1 MMYFTETCVLVY
13 IWYLFTVNDLYK
25 STMYN
30 HQVNQPL
37 TFSYC
42 KFSSSLLRLQFGT
55 HPPKTVDEK
64 TVKQRSSCAHEAN
77 WFFITTLE
85 NGNTVTAFMLAGLP
99 APYIHYLR
107 NNKKRR
113 FLHYRCIFL
122 PLSTQLYLL
131 HRLFL
136 AFAGQQL

>member
-1 MMYFTETCVLVY
+1 MTLSH
-13 IWYLFTVNDLYK
+13 K

-55 HPPKTVDEK
+55 HPPKTVNEK
-64 TVKQRSSCAHEAN
+64 NVKQRSSCAHEVHR
-77 WFFITTLE
+77 FLLPRLE

-99 APYIHYLR
+99 APYIHYISETI
-107 NNKKRR
+107 KDVG
-113 FLHYRCIFL
+113 FYIIDVY
-122 PLSTQLYLL
+122 SYL
-131 HRLFL
+131 
-136 AFAGQQL
+136 

>member
-1 MMYFTETCVLVY
+1 MTFS
-13 IWYLFTVNDLYK
+13 YK

-42 KFSSSLLRLQFGT
+42 KFSSSLLHLQFGT

-64 TVKQRSSCAHEAN
+64 TVRQRSSCAHEVN
-77 WFFITTLE
+77 RFLLPRHE
-85 NGNTVTAFMLAGLP
+85 NGNTGTAFLLAVLP
-99 APYIHYLR
+99 APWIHYISETSQM
-107 NNKKRR
+107 KRCR
-113 FLHYRCIFL
+113 FLHYRCVFL